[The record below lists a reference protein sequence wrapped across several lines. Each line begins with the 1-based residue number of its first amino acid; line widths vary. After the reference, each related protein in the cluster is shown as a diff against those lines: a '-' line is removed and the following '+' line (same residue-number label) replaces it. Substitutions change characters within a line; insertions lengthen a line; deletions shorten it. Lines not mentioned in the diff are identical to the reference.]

1 MNPTLKC
8 VALVTAQVGVPI
20 ELEYDQ
26 IMEALTP
33 GLGLTQEFIE
43 EQLEEMI
50 EDTPIQFKIKV
61 AGIQGIITRETY
73 LLQTGLTEEKIEKG
87 KPSPSNQIQVGAP
100 YDKSEVDHYTKDV
113 VFHPIEYMP
122 FVQMKR
128 DTHVFVL
135 NLGGHRFTY
144 KRNLYPEVIKALETL
159 FGPQK

>member
-1 MNPTLKC
+1 MDSTLKC

-33 GLGLTQEFIE
+33 GQGLSEEFIG
-43 EQLEEMI
+43 EQLAQMT
-50 EDTPIQFKIKV
+50 EDTPIRFKI
-61 AGIQGIITRETY
+61 GEIQSIITRETY

-87 KPSPSNQIQVGAP
+87 KPNPPKDNRVGAP
-100 YDKSEVDHYTKDV
+100 YDASEVDYYTEDK

-122 FVQMKR
+122 FVRMKR
-128 DTHVFVL
+128 DTHIFAL